1 MAKKKE
7 ETKTSQIDVLASD
20 VLSVINKKFK
30 EFPNA
35 MGFLSNAN
43 LVTHWNSTGADML
56 DLAISNRPNGGIGF
70 GVVTE
75 ISGLPG
81 AGKSLIAAHILS
93 ECQKMGGL
101 AVLFDTEKA
110 IGMLEFYCSLGLD
123 PDRVVYTD
131 KLRALEEIYA
141 TIETIIE
148 KAIAVNPDRPLTIV
162 VDSVMGAS
170 TLKELEADYEKDGY
184 ATSKAIINSKAMRK
198 IPSLIVG
205 RKIAIVLINQLR
217 ANMNAMAFS
226 DPFTTSGGN
235 GIPFAASTR
244 LRVKAMGKIKGQI
257 NGVDATIG
265 ERVEVT
271 VVKNRLG
278 PPKRK
283 VTFDIRYDSGIDN
296 YGSWLTMLK
305 DLGCLRQ
312 SGAYYSYDYV
322 DGETG
327 EEITKRF
334 QSKDFERLLTE
345 TPGLKQTI
353 YEQICEAYIMKYDIT
368 NDLGIDD
375 VTLEVGETFE
385 EE

>member
-7 ETKTSQIDVLASD
+7 ETKSSQNDILAND
-20 VLSVINKKFK
+20 VLSIINKKFK

-35 MGFLSNAN
+35 IGYLSNAN
-43 LVTHWNSTGADML
+43 LVTHWNPTGSDML

-81 AGKSLIAAHILS
+81 AGKSLLAAHILS

-110 IGMLEFYCSLGLD
+110 IGMLDFYCSLGLD
-123 PDRVVYTD
+123 PEKVIYTD
-131 KLRALEEIYA
+131 KLRALEEIYGV
-141 TIETIIE
+141 IETIIE
-148 KAIAVNPDRPLTIV
+148 KSIALNPDRPLTIV

-217 ANMNAMAFS
+217 ANMNALAFS

-244 LRVKAMGKIKGQI
+244 LRVKAIGKIKGQI
-257 NGVDATIG
+257 NGVDAVIG
-265 ERVEVT
+265 EKVEVI

-278 PPKRK
+278 PPRRK
-283 VTFDIRYDSGIDN
+283 ITFDIRYDSGIDN
-296 YGSWLTMLK
+296 FGSWLTTLK

-312 SGAYYSYDYV
+312 TGAYYSYDFI

-327 EEITKRF
+327 EEVTKKF
-334 QSKDFERLLTE
+334 QSKDFAKLLLE

-353 YEQICEAYIMKYDIT
+353 YDQICEAYIMKYDLS
-368 NDLGIDD
+368 DELGIDD
-375 VTLEVGETFE
+375 VQLVTDDFQDE
-385 EE
+385 